1 MTRHFLVEEELSDLN
16 KEHGHLTPDLVL
28 KSAVSVSSPL
38 HSLFEWDD
46 NKAGHSFRLWQA
58 RKLIRSVKIERP
70 DGQLMPKFISIRV
83 EGERHYE
90 EAKVL
95 VQDFDKWTIV
105 LEETAASLSEL
116 ENRIESLIQ
125 LGDSEN
131 RVAVAQTL
139 QTGVRS
145 LREKF
150 EEATGVA

>member
-1 MTRHFLVEEELSDLN
+1 MRHEILEEELGYLTT
-16 KEHGHLTPDLVL
+16 EHGHLTPALVL
-28 KSAVSVSSPL
+28 ESATSVTSPI
-38 HSLFEWDD
+38 HTLFEWD
-46 NKAGHSFRLWQA
+46 NEKAGHDFRLWQA